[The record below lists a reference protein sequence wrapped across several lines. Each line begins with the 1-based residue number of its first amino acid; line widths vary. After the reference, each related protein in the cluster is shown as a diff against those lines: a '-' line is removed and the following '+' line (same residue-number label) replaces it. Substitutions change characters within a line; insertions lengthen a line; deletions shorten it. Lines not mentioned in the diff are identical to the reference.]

1 MIRRVAFASV
11 ALLTCALPA
20 DAQIRAVQGPPQGWF
35 SGYAGRFMDFGVVLD
50 PDPDGSRWVFGEA
63 WAFGAAYHH
72 VLAPGLVIG
81 ADVSYAAPRYE
92 RRGLNT
98 NVAIPGAAGTAGILT
113 PMASGRFN
121 YGGGGLGVSFYLT
134 GGIGAM
140 IYRIP
145 DLDRW
150 DPDLALNA
158 GTGIEY
164 LTDNRRGL
172 FLEWGRFWVY
182 HQGQGL
188 ESNRANHSLI
198 RLGAR
203 IGR

>member
-1 MIRRVAFASV
+1 MIGRTGSIVV
-11 ALLTCALPA
+11 ALLVFATAA
-20 DAQIRAVQGPPQGWF
+20 DAQIRAVTGPPQGWI
-35 SGYAGRFMDFGVVLD
+35 STYAGRYMDFGGVD
-50 PDPDGSRWVFGEA
+50 DAESGSRWVFGEA

-72 VLAPGLVIG
+72 MLAPGLALG
-81 ADVSYAAPRYE
+81 ADVSYAAPRYQ
-92 RRGLNT
+92 RRVGGA
-98 NVAIPGAAGTAGILT
+98 VVPGSDGTAGILT

-121 YGGGGLGVSFYLT
+121 YGGGGLGVAFYLT

-150 DPDLALNA
+150 DPDLALHA

-164 LTDNRRGL
+164 LSTNRWGL

-182 HQGQGL
+182 HQGEGL

-198 RLGAR
+198 KLGAR
-203 IGR
+203 LGR